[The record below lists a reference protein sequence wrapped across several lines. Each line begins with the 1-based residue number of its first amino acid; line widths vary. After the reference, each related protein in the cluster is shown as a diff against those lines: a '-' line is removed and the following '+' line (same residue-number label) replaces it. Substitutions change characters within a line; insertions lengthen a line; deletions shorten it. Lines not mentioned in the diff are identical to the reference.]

1 MKNEC
6 TVENLK
12 TKLPNVG
19 DLLIKV
25 PVTGKLLGICATREP
40 RRCKVTYVNREHLW
54 YQVQFESGYREVYKL
69 PESSFVPQNGT
80 AKRVRCVETG
90 VVYPSMRAAG
100 KAVGCA
106 SSTIYEACMARH
118 KTAKDFHWKFA
129 R

>member
-19 DLLIKV
+19 DLLIKA

-69 PESSFVPQNGT
+69 PESGFVPQNGT

>member
-19 DLLIKV
+19 DLLIKA
-25 PVTGKLLGICATREP
+25 PVTGKLLGICSSREP

-69 PESSFVPQNGT
+69 PESGFIPGGGT
-80 AKRVRCVETG
+80 AKRVKCVETG
-90 VVYPSMRAAG
+90 IVYPSMKAAG
-100 KAVGCA
+100 EAVGCA
-106 SSTIYEACMARH
+106 PSTIYDACTESS
-118 KTAKDFHWKFA
+118 KTAKNLHWEYA